1 MAPEHADQDKADL
14 DSIARAFGLVV
25 INWGNA
31 EQSLDMLTAL
41 LWQSFPT
48 RTYSRKIPMML
59 APKLAFA
66 RKSFAEVETL
76 KPFQQQAESLFA
88 EFDRLSNLRH
98 DLIHGAVASLA
109 PIDGHFVLLKFDIH
123 DGFHHVREVRI
134 PVVAYPQLTRD
145 LVNLGRNAH
154 HMADTVF
161 ELVKKVDARSENEP

>member
-1 MAPEHADQDKADL
+1 MTSERAEQDSTDL
-14 DSIARAFGLVV
+14 DSIAKAFGLVV
-25 INWGNA
+25 INWSNA
-31 EQSLDMLTAL
+31 EQSLDMLIAL

-66 RKSFAEVETL
+66 RRSFAEVEAL
-76 KPFQQQAESLFA
+76 EPFQQQAQSLFA

-98 DLIHGAVASLA
+98 DLIHGAVTSLA
-109 PIDGHFVLLKFDIH
+109 PIDGHFVLNKFDIH

-134 PVVAYPQLTRD
+134 PVAAYPQLIRD

-161 ELVKKVDARSENEP
+161 ELVKKIDGGSEN